1 MPRPIVS
8 ESPDWL
14 SMAADP
20 AGASLAPPGLPRSLD
35 YPDVPVGAI
44 LLGAAERWPDRV
56 GWLDPGADGT
66 SRELTFGDA
75 ARRAAQFAHALRGH
89 GIGRGDVV
97 AVHAPNCIDY
107 PVVYYGILMAGAT
120 FSPTNPLLPPDD
132 LAFQLTDC
140 NAKAVVTWSLVAA
153 AIAGVRERIPAEL
166 VIGIGTGLSGA
177 ADCVDVELESFLAG
191 KPTEPPAVD
200 VDVHHDLA
208 HLAYTGGTTGRSKG
222 VEVPYRNVVVNS
234 LQYACWGTGS
244 LPARDGS
251 ENSWGGNLVLDQV
264 GASDEWPV
272 RLGTGVGINLTPWFH
287 AMGTI
292 GGLNIAVLTGTT
304 LVLHL
309 RFDPGRYLEDAERYR
324 ITGMSGAP
332 PIYVALLQH
341 PDIDKRDL
349 SSVRGISSGAAPLP
363 VEIIDALNRRF
374 PDATVGEGYGLTE
387 VTMGATSN
395 PSWRSGDRRV
405 GTVGVPVFDTE
416 IKLVDGEVCIRG
428 PQVMRG
434 YHGRDDATAE
444 VLDDGWLRT
453 GDVGVIDD
461 DGYLTIVDRK
471 KDMLIYKG
479 YNVYPRELEE
489 VLFRHPAVANAAVV
503 GKRDLAAGELPVA
516 FVVLHDLTTDP
527 SEVMA
532 WVNERVTPYKKLRDI
547 RVIDEIPVSA
557 AGKVLRR
564 ELRATVERDHRSPS
578 DTE

>member
-1 MPRPIVS
+1 
-8 ESPDWL
+8 
-14 SMAADP
+14 MAAET
-20 AGASLAPPGLPRSLD
+20 GRQIAPPGLPRSLD

-44 LLGAAERWPDRV
+44 LLGAARRWPDRI
-56 GWLDPGADGT
+56 GWTEGD
-66 SRELTFGDA
+66 EHLTFGDA
-75 ARRAAQFAHALRGH
+75 ARRAAQFANALAAR
-89 GIGRGDVV
+89 GIGPGDVV

-107 PVVYYGILMAGAT
+107 PVVYYGILLAGAT

-140 NAKAVVTWSLVAA
+140 AARAVVTWSLVAP
-153 AIAGVRERIPAEL
+153 AIDAVRDRIPAEF
-166 VIGIGTGLSGA
+166 VVTIGVDLEQFLDGQP
-177 ADCVDVELESFLAG
+177 AD
-191 KPTEPPAVD
+191 PPAVGID
-200 VDVHHDLA
+200 PRTALA

-244 LPARDGS
+244 LPRLDGH
-251 ENSWGGNLVLDQV
+251 GGLVLDQV
-264 GASDEWPV
+264 GPPEEWPA

-292 GGLNIAVLTGTT
+292 GGLNIAVLTGAS

-309 RFDPGRYLEDAERYR
+309 RFDPGRYLEDAEKHR
-324 ITGMSGAP
+324 ITSMGGAP

-349 SSVRGISSGAAPLP
+349 SSVLSISSGAAPLP
-363 VEIIDALNRRF
+363 VEILEALNERF
-374 PDATVGEGYGLTE
+374 PQATVGEGYGLTE

-395 PSWRSGDRRV
+395 PSWRSGMRKV

-416 IKLVDGEVCIRG
+416 IKLVEGDEICIRG
-428 PQVMRG
+428 PQVMRA
-434 YHGRDDATAE
+434 YHNRPDATAE
-444 VLDDGWLRT
+444 VLQDGWLRT
-453 GDVGVIDD
+453 GDIGAIDE

-489 VLFRHPAVANAAVV
+489 LLFQHPAVANAAVV
-503 GKRDLAAGELPVA
+503 GKRDLATGELPVA
-516 FVVLHDLTTDP
+516 FVVLADP
-527 SEVMA
+527 SIDPQAIVL
-532 WVNERVTPYKKLRDI
+532 WVNDQVTPYKKLRDI
-547 RVIDEIPVSA
+547 RVVDEIPVSA

-564 ELRATVERDHRSPS
+564 ELRARLEQ
-578 DTE
+578 EG